1 MDFFEKAMK
10 EMQPI
15 YALAD
20 FLKVKAPDHIEKEAF
35 YYNEKGEGFLETFYK
50 ANPEPVKHEVEGKL
64 FYTNENGETFN
75 VVRKD
80 DFVLENQTR
89 KAETEKDF
97 QEIYNRE
104 FEAKDLEDTPENHNL
119 FTSEL
124 FNQVEHL
131 IYIHKES
138 TNFEKRDLKTIS
150 RANVFLSFLNQSKA
164 PGKIE
169 ETEDDLMKYNPT
181 LFHKFGFEF
190 FRYLYNEYINQKE
203 HGKQIRFMNVWKFLS
218 YHELPEYKFNGYRED
233 YIDFV
238 YKNFEFKINKQDPS
252 QNYSEKEKVV
262 IERLRDYFEKNYGNE
277 YKHLKNT

>member
-35 YYNEKGEGFLETFYK
+35 YYNENGEGFLETFYK

-89 KAETEKDF
+89 KAKTKKDF

-119 FTSEL
+119 FTIEL

-131 IYIHKES
+131 ISIHKES

-150 RANVFLSFLNQSKA
+150 RANVFLSFLKHPLTESNKN
-164 PGKIE
+164 PE
-169 ETEDDLMKYNPT
+169 ESTEHPQHNPNLWNKECFE
-181 LFHKFGFEF
+181 LFK
-190 FRYLYNEYINQKE
+190 YLYDNYYNSQVKRQLTNIWFYLKEYDPLNYTLKATKDQ
-203 HGKQIRFMNVWKFLS
+203 
-218 YHELPEYKFNGYRED
+218 YK
-233 YIDFV
+233 DF
-238 YKNFEFKINKQDPS
+238 ILD
-252 QNYSEKEKVV
+252 
-262 IERLRDYFEKNYGNE
+262 NYGVE
-277 YKHLKNT
+277 LKNTVKAQVKYETKEFPTMNDHRIQFEENFLKQP